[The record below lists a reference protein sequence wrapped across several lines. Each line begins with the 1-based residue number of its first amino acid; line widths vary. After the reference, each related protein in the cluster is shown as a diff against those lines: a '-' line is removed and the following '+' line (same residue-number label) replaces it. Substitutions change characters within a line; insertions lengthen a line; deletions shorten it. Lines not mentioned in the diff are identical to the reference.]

1 MPNYRRTKT
10 ASIPRRESKYD
21 DIIDAARRLRRG
33 EWLEIDSDE
42 YSSPA
47 AGRVCVRQALN
58 RSEVLDEI
66 RDRKEFDVR
75 LLDNDKIGITARRP
89 R

>member
-1 MPNYRRTKT
+1 MPKYRKT
-10 ASIPRRESKYD
+10 QNASVPQRESKYA
-21 DIIDAARRLRRG
+21 DIIAAAKRLRRG

-42 YSSPA
+42 YSSPE

-58 RSEVLDEI
+58 RSEVLDAI

-75 LLDNDKIGITARRP
+75 LLDNDKIGIVARRP